1 MKFELL
7 IKEEAILEMTE
18 AFLYYEEKSNG
29 LGERFLDQVND
40 FLKKI
45 QESSLSFQIKRNPYR
60 EVYIRKFPFVSF
72 TN

>member
-45 QESSLSFQIKRNPYR
+45 QESPLSFQIKRNPYR